1 MTRAQQWQTR
11 TEWPLIGIAVAFLVA
26 YAVPIVEPG
35 VSPRVTRA
43 CDVVVVVS
51 WVLFAVDYLV
61 RLVLA
66 ERKGHFVRSNLV
78 DLAVIPLPL
87 LRPLRVLR
95 LVALLSILNRSAAST
110 LRGRVAVYVTGGAL
124 LMLLCAGLAVTAE
137 ERGVPD
143 ANILDFG
150 DGIWWAITT
159 MTTVGYGDHYPVTTT
174 GRFIAA
180 ALMVGGIALLGVITA
195 TLASWMVERVRE
207 ANDAEQTATRSQIDE
222 LTARIED
229 LHREVAR
236 AAHAPVGPR
245 TAPEPGGTGS
255 LDG

>member
-1 MTRAQQWQTR
+1 MTPSERWQQR
-11 TEWPLIGIAVAFLVA
+11 TEWPLIGIALAFLVA
-26 YAVPIVEPG
+26 YAVPIVQPS
-35 VSPRVTRA
+35 VSARVVHL

-51 WVLFAVDYLV
+51 WLLFAADYLI

-66 ERKGHFVRSNLV
+66 ERKWRFVRSNIV
-78 DLAVIPLPL
+78 DLAVIALPL
-87 LRPLRVLR
+87 LRPLRLLR
-95 LVALLSILNRSAAST
+95 LIALLSVINRSAANN
-110 LRGRVAVYVTGGAL
+110 LRGRVVVYVTGGAL
-124 LMLLCAGLAVTAE
+124 LMLLCARLAVTAE
-137 ERGVPD
+137 ERNVPD

-174 GRFIAA
+174 GRFVAA

-207 ANDAEQTATRSQIDE
+207 GNDADQAATRSQIDQ

-229 LHREVAR
+229 LHRELR
-236 AAHAPVGPR
+236 EQRPAPVGVEADVAAGPGHAPR
-245 TAPEPGGTGS
+245 
-255 LDG
+255 